1 VNIILFAH
9 PRFIG
14 HQSMPRY
21 TTMLADGM
29 KRRGH
34 NVEVWTPRPRL
45 FNLPASTGLKKWLG
59 YIDQYIIFPQQ
70 VRRLIK
76 RQSANTLYVFTD
88 QALGPWVPLVSHLPH
103 VIHCHDFLAQRSA
116 MGNIA
121 ENPTS
126 WTGKQ
131 YQAYI
136 RRGYSK
142 GKHFISVSNKTK
154 EDLHS
159 FLSSSLLTSKVVYNG
174 LNQEFKPLESSK
186 AKQSL
191 SESLHL
197 NLTSGYLLHVGGN
210 DWYKNRKG
218 VIEIYNA
225 WRRIKS
231 AELPL
236 LLIGASPSADIMQVY
251 EASPYKKDIHFLK
264 GIADDKVRMAYAG
277 ASVFLFPSL
286 AEGFGWPIAE
296 AMASGS
302 PVITTNEVPMTEV
315 GGGAAFYIGRMP
327 ADIAGVSAWANNAA
341 KVVESVLCLGG
352 KELESVKAAGIQNA
366 KRFDT
371 EHALD
376 QIESI
381 YLDICDGEETQNKA
395 HEYKPIATEIVLQ
408 A

>member
-1 VNIILFAH
+1 MNIVLFAH

-21 TTMLADGM
+21 ANMLAEGM

-34 NVEVWTPRPRL
+34 TVEVWTPKPRL
-45 FNLPASTGLKKWLG
+45 FNLPVSAGFKKWLG

-70 VRRLIK
+70 VRKLIK
-76 RQSANTLYVFTD
+76 EQSPDTFYVFTD
-88 QALGPWVPLVSHLPH
+88 QALGPWVPLVSNLPH

-116 MGNIA
+116 MGQIS

-131 YQAYI
+131 YQGFI

-142 GKHFISVSNKTK
+142 GKNFISVSNKTK

-159 FLSSSLLTSKVVYNG
+159 FLKSAPSTSGVVYNG
-174 LNQEFKPLESSK
+174 LNQHFKPVDSLQ
-186 AKQSL
+186 ARQSL
-191 SESLHL
+191 SEVLHL
-197 NLTSGYLLHVGGN
+197 DLAPGYLLHVGGN

-225 WRRIKS
+225 WRSITTK
-231 AELPL
+231 ELPL
-236 LLIGASPSADIMQVY
+236 LLIGSSPSSEIMQVY
-251 EASPYKKDIHFLK
+251 ESSSYKKDIHFLK
-264 GIADDKVRMAYAG
+264 GVADHNVRLAYAG

-296 AMASGS
+296 AMASNC
-302 PVITTNEVPMTEV
+302 PVLTTNEAPMTEV
-315 GGGAAFYIGRMP
+315 GGDAAFYISRMP
-327 ADIAGVSAWANNAA
+327 GEIANVFAWANDAA
-341 KVVESVLCLGG
+341 SVVEKVLKLSG
-352 KELESVKAAGIQNA
+352 KELQGVKEAGIQNA

-381 YLDICDGEETQNKA
+381 YLSICNGEKSKKA
-395 HEYKPIATEIVLQ
+395 AYDRKLIATEID
-408 A
+408 